1 MKNKLII
8 ALLIM
13 AVLALSACKSETMPN
28 TDEIAHYITENQLNV
43 DEEGNYYD
51 YTVGRDSEK
60 NKIVVSTELLSI
72 EAKKALE
79 DEFGDLVEVVELKEE
94 IVPNGF
100 ENYMGN
106 EPTEEQIAKLR
117 KELGLESS
125 EPSFFDNPLF
135 HGDFG
140 HSIDF
145 GNTIDLRFLVTV
157 VIVFFVG
164 IFGVIYFMKK
174 RKHK

>member
-1 MKNKLII
+1 MKNKRII
-8 ALLIM
+8 AILIT

-28 TDEIAHYITENQLNV
+28 TDEIAQYITENQLNV
-43 DEEGNYYD
+43 DEAGNYYD

-79 DEFGDLVEVVELKEE
+79 DEFGDLVEVVELNEE

-100 ENYMGN
+100 ENYVGN

-140 HSIDF
+140 H
-145 GNTIDLRFLVTV
+145 TIDLRFLVTV
-157 VIVFFVG
+157 VLLFFVG
-164 IFGVIYFMKK
+164 IFGVIYFKKK
-174 RKHK
+174 RK

>member
-1 MKNKLII
+1 MKNKRII
-8 ALLIM
+8 AILIT
-13 AVLALSACKSETMPN
+13 AVLALSACKSETIPN
-28 TDEIAHYITENQLNV
+28 TDEIAQYITENQLNV
-43 DEEGNYYD
+43 DEAGNYYD

-79 DEFGDLVEVVELKEE
+79 DEFGDLVEVVELNEE

-106 EPTEEQIAKLR
+106 EATEERIAKLR

-140 HSIDF
+140 H
-145 GNTIDLRFLVTV
+145 TIDLRFLVTV
-157 VIVFFVG
+157 VLLFFVG

-174 RKHK
+174 RKRK

>member
-13 AVLALSACKSETMPN
+13 AVLALSACKSETMP
-28 TDEIAHYITENQLNV
+28 IT
-43 DEEGNYYD
+43 
-51 YTVGRDSEK
+51 
-60 NKIVVSTELLSI
+60 
-72 EAKKALE
+72 
-79 DEFGDLVEVVELKEE
+79 VE
-94 IVPNGF
+94 
-100 ENYMGN
+100 N
-106 EPTEEQIAKLR
+106 EPTEERIAKLR
-117 KELGLESS
+117 KEFGLESS

-157 VIVFFVG
+157 VLLFFVG
-164 IFGVIYFMKK
+164 IFGVIYFKKK

>member
-1 MKNKLII
+1 MKNKRII
-8 ALLIM
+8 AILIT

-28 TDEIAHYITENQLNV
+28 TDEIAQYITENQLNV
-43 DEEGNYYD
+43 DEAGNYYD

-79 DEFGDLVEVVELKEE
+79 DEFGDLVEVVELNEE

-100 ENYMGN
+100 ENYVGN

-140 HSIDF
+140 H
-145 GNTIDLRFLVTV
+145 TIDLRFLVTV

-174 RKHK
+174 RKRK

>member
-1 MKNKLII
+1 MKNKRII
-8 ALLIM
+8 AILIT
-13 AVLALSACKSETMPN
+13 AVLALSACKSETIPN
-28 TDEIAHYITENQLNV
+28 TDEIAQYITENQLNV
-43 DEEGNYYD
+43 DEAGNYYD
-51 YTVGRDSEK
+51 YTVGRDLEK

-79 DEFGDLVEVVELKEE
+79 DEFGDLVEVVELNEE

-100 ENYMGN
+100 ENYVEN

-140 HSIDF
+140 HSID
-145 GNTIDLRFLVTV
+145 LRFLVTV
-157 VIVFFVG
+157 VLLFFVG

-174 RKHK
+174 RKRK